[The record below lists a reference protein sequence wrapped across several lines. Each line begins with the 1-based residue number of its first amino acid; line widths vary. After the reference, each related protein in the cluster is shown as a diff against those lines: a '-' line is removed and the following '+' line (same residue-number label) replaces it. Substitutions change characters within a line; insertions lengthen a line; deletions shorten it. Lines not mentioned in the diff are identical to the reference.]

1 MEVPRI
7 FSPRF
12 QRVASTE
19 LKPSA
24 EATSQASVASEAYV
38 GGVEAIETIRLPRLV
53 EPAPED
59 LKRGYLWNAV
69 PLPGPIDAIV
79 GAVVGFGPIPEW
91 LGLEPVPKGIPNPQP
106 LGFSWNQAGDQAF
119 GQQARRLEGLLRDPE
134 ATEVGKRPVKG
145 GSNANYLVTLSN
157 GVSAMWTPSAQE
169 KSPKDSRP
177 NIPAG
182 TQAKREEA
190 AYLVDRHLGHLG
202 RVPPAVSSG
211 LEGRSGSLKFLVT
224 QGTDQKDGQIPEFST
239 KDYRRMA
246 LFDHVIGNLDR
257 HTGNFLVDQNERPIP
272 IDHGLAFPT
281 KNESQGFSNFH
292 FGATFQFDDKEK
304 ATLKKFVADRAKVT
318 EDLKG
323 LLEPEAIEAMY
334 QRVDTMLQTGWV
346 SHQWRS

>member
-7 FSPRF
+7 SSPRLSGV
-12 QRVASTE
+12 RSKD
-19 LKPSA
+19 LKRPAPS
-24 EATSQASVASEAYV
+24 QDQVPSEAYV
-38 GGVEAIETIRLPRLV
+38 GGVEQVEAIRLPKLV

-79 GAVVGFGPIPEW
+79 GAVVGFGPIPGW
-91 LGLEPVPKGIPNPQP
+91 LGLEPAPKGFPSPEPI
-106 LGFSWNQAGDQAF
+106 GFPWNQADADTF
-119 GQQARRLEGLLRDPE
+119 GQQARRLEGLLRDSQ

-169 KSPKDSRP
+169 KSPTDSRP

-190 AYLVDRHLGHLG
+190 AYLVDRHLGHFG

-224 QGTDQKDGQIPEFST
+224 QGVDHKNGQIPEFST
-239 KDYRRMA
+239 KDYRRIA

-257 HTGNFLVDQNERPIP
+257 HTGNFLIDQDERPIP

-281 KNESQGFSNFH
+281 KNEGQGSSNFH
-292 FGATFQFDDKEK
+292 FGASFQLDDEEK
-304 ATLKKFVADRAKVT
+304 ATLKKFVADRGKVSD
-318 EDLKG
+318 DLKG
-323 LLEPEAIEAMY
+323 LLEPEAVEAMY
-334 QRVDTMLQTGWV
+334 QRVDMMLETGWV
-346 SHQWRS
+346 SHQWRAK